1 MGRILILGYYNRN
14 NFGDDLFQYIFKN
27 HVFPNSERTSL
38 TISNIDDLGEMFLK
52 HAENRFDKIIF
63 GGGDII
69 NTYYFSEQNI
79 LNVRKHF
86 KGVPILFYGIG
97 LSYPSL
103 LPILD
108 IGDVFFIRNK
118 IDYECVKWRF
128 GLNVTSYTPDLGYL
142 LLNSDDH
149 VFTKRTSTSI
159 KRIGVCLP
167 YPMFK
172 DKNMN
177 LLVEIAEVIRDLSRN
192 CEVYIVPFDTS
203 DNKDNSDLLLHELL
217 RPMLVNQEFREN
229 GKQSIFYVRNRMNV
243 GVMLDFF
250 KSLDFVIA
258 GRFHSVILS
267 ILTET
272 PFIAPL
278 VSKKIENM
286 SFEVPEGMKKLFCT
300 PQQLCQFKFD
310 DCARLVS
317 ESTAI
322 IRSYRDR
329 MKNEVKLARTK
340 FIESLKNAEMRSSP
354 PQYISDS
361 ERDLLIESTIK
372 GVLNVA
378 SASRKPSAKNEKRVI
393 RGEPINK
400 IVLKRRTND
409 HHLQEK
415 ITEEILWQI
424 TGDPYGVYYYGLYD
438 SAHCKP
444 LVPQLRWIIDDYYT
458 RYMFKSDPGDNVR
471 VINKNFQELHRS
483 GWQYIV
489 NNMVIELNRKEV
501 IKEHLTI
508 DTYVDKTFHWNS
520 SFYKR
525 QDIIPYRVDWI
536 GFIHHTFSSYNN
548 TYNCSVLFE
557 NPCFLESLATC
568 RCLIVMSKY
577 LKRQIEEVIGC
588 DRVRIEVVY
597 HPTETTG
604 TMFTWERFMESD
616 SKQIVQIG
624 NWLRNVFAIY
634 SLELPRESIIKT
646 KSVLRN
652 RNTDNY
658 FLPENCLDE
667 MISNMS
673 GVRNNNTNG
682 TFDMCK
688 ITFDNMHIKGM
699 LEHIQELEQ
708 SVSVLN
714 YLDNGA
720 YDILLSRNIVFIN
733 LIDASA
739 VNTIIEC
746 IMRNTPILVNPI
758 DAALEFLGPEYPL
771 FYRSMYDASKILE
784 DTELIRRGYLYLVH
798 MDKSPFLISTFITR
812 MRSILDSL

>member
-1 MGRILILGYYNRN
+1 MGRILILGYYNRD
-14 NFGDDLFQYIFKN
+14 NFGDDLFEY
-27 HVFPNSERTSL
+27 VFRNYVFRNRERTSL
-38 TISNIDDLGEMFLK
+38 TFANIDDLREMFLQ
-52 HAENRFDKIIF
+52 HAEKRFDKIIF

-69 NTYYFSEQNI
+69 NTYYFSERNI
-79 LNVRKHF
+79 LDIRKHF
-86 KGVPILFYGIG
+86 KGVPILFSGIG
-97 LSYPSL
+97 MSYPSL

-108 IGDVFFIRNK
+108 IGDAFFIRNK

-128 GLNVTSYTPDLGYL
+128 GSNVTSYTPDLGYL
-142 LLNSDDH
+142 LLNSNKH
-149 VFTKRTSTSI
+149 EFAKRSSTSVR
-159 KRIGVCLP
+159 RIGVCLP
-167 YPMFK
+167 FPVFK
-172 DKNMN
+172 DKNMS
-177 LLVEIAEVIRDLSRN
+177 LLLEIANVIRDLSRT

-217 RPMLVNQEFREN
+217 RPMLVEHEFGEN
-229 GKQSIFYVRNRMNV
+229 GKQSVFYVRNKMNV
-243 GVMLDFF
+243 DVMIDFF
-250 KSLDFVIA
+250 NSLDFVIA
-258 GRFHSVILS
+258 GRFHSVILA

-272 PFIAPL
+272 PFVSPIF
-278 VSKKIENM
+278 SKKIENM
-286 SFEVPEGMKKLFCT
+286 AAEVPEGLQKLFCT
-300 PQQLCQFKFD
+300 PEQLCKFKLD
-310 DCARLVS
+310 DFEGLVS
-317 ESTAI
+317 ESNGV
-322 IRSYRDR
+322 IRSYKAI
-329 MKNEVKLARTK
+329 MKNEVNSALTK
-340 FIESLKNAEMRSSP
+340 FIGIVENAEMRSSP
-354 PQYISDS
+354 PQYISDT
-361 ERDLLIESTIK
+361 ERDLLVESTIK
-372 GVLNVA
+372 SVMNVA
-378 SASRKPSAKNEKRVI
+378 SASRKSSVKNEKRVMS
-393 RGEPINK
+393 GEPINK
-400 IVLKRRTND
+400 IVLKRRKND
-409 HHLQEK
+409 HYLQEK

-458 RYMFKSDPGDNVR
+458 RYMFRSDPDDNVR

-489 NNMVIELNRKEV
+489 NNMVIELNKEV
-501 IKEHLTI
+501 KKPLII

-520 SFYKR
+520 SFYKSK
-525 QDIIPYRVDWI
+525 DIIPYRVDWI

-548 TYNCSVLFE
+548 TYNCRVLFQ
-557 NPCFLESLATC
+557 NPLFLESLATC
-568 RCLIVMSKY
+568 RCLIVMSNY

-597 HPTETTG
+597 HPTEMTG

-634 SLELPRESIIKT
+634 TLELPRESIIKT
-646 KSVLRN
+646 KSVLKN

-658 FLPENCLDE
+658 FLPENGLDE

-673 GVRNNNTNG
+673 GIRNNNTNG

-688 ITFDNMHIKGM
+688 ITFDNMHIRGM
-699 LEHIQELEQ
+699 LEHIQGLEN

-720 YDILLSRNIVFIN
+720 YDVLLSRNIVFIN

-758 DAALEFLGPEYPL
+758 DAALEFLGAEYPL
-771 FYRSMYDASKILE
+771 FYESMYDASKILE
-784 DTELIRRGYLYLVH
+784 NTELIRKGYLYLVN
-798 MDKSPFLISTFITR
+798 MDKSPFVITTFITR
-812 MRSILDSL
+812 MRSIIESI